1 MFASNIP
8 DSISSDRWKEAWV
21 FHPVTVSAS
30 LMLFSGVAGGLT
42 EEEIRTFKEQQ
53 QAKGSETVGK
63 VLAQNVSRPRSAP
76 YPCPPLSP
84 WRNACGANGTH
95 HLANLDVGSYG
106 SKLSDSDSEPE

>member
-1 MFASNIP
+1 MYSSLDSRGQASVCVCLNIP
-8 DSISSDRWKEAWV
+8 GY
-21 FHPVTVSAS
+21 AS
-30 LMLFSGVAGGLT
+30 CCFDLAGGLT

-53 QAKGSETVGK
+53 QAKGSKSVGK
-63 VLAQNVSRPRSAP
+63 VPAQNVSRPRSAP

-84 WRNACGANGTH
+84 WRNAYGANGTH

>member
-1 MFASNIP
+1 MFLLNVSHREAASVIL
-8 DSISSDRWKEAWV
+8 I
-21 FHPVTVSAS
+21 FHSV
-30 LMLFSGVAGGLT
+30 LAGGLT

-53 QAKGSETVGK
+53 QAKGSKPVGK
-63 VLAQNVSRPRSAP
+63 VPAQNVSRPRSAP

-84 WRNACGANGTH
+84 WRSTFAANGTH